1 MTQTESAILAHARR
15 CVPAESC
22 GFVVRTPEG
31 ERYIP
36 CVNISAEPEAYFRI
50 APEDWLRAEMQG
62 EIVALVHSHPGGL
75 PWLSEADRR
84 LQIKSALSWWLVC
97 RGEIHKFRCVP
108 HLTGRRF
115 EHGVTDC
122 YTLFRD
128 AYHLAGIDMPDFE
141 REDDWWRNGQ
151 NLYLDNMAVTG
162 FYRVPLSSAQAGDI
176 LLCCFGASVANHAA
190 IYCGNGELLH
200 HLPEQLSK
208 RERYTDK
215 WHGVTDCYTL
225 FRDAYHLAGIDMPD
239 FEREDDWWRNGQNL
253 YLDNMAVTGF
263 YRVPLSSAQAGDIL
277 LCCFGASV
285 ANHAAIYCGN
295 GELLHHLPEQ
305 LSKRERY
312 TDKWQRRT
320 HSLWRHRAWRASAFT
335 GICNDLAA
343 ASTFV

>member
-15 CVPAESC
+15 CAPAESC
-22 GFVVRTPEG
+22 GFVISTPEG
-31 ERYIP
+31 SQYQP

-84 LQIKSALSWWLVC
+84 LQIKSALPWWLVS
-97 RGEIHKFRCVP
+97 RGDIHKFRCVP

-128 AYHLAGIDMPDFE
+128 AYHLAGTEMPDFH

-151 NLYLDNMAVTG
+151 NLYLDNLEATG
-162 FYRVPLSSAQAGDI
+162 LYQVPLSSAQPGDV
-176 LLCCFGASVANHAA
+176 LLCCFGASVPNHAA

-208 RERYTDK
+208 RERYS
-215 WHGVTDCYTL
+215 
-225 FRDAYHLAGIDMPD
+225 
-239 FEREDDWWRNGQNL
+239 E
-253 YLDNMAVTGF
+253 
-263 YRVPLSSAQAGDIL
+263 
-277 LCCFGASV
+277 
-285 ANHAAIYCGN
+285 
-295 GELLHHLPEQ
+295 
-305 LSKRERY
+305 
-312 TDKWQRRT
+312 KWQRRT
-320 HSLWRHRAWRASAFT
+320 HSVWRHRHWHTSAFT
-335 GICNDLAA
+335 GIYNDLAA
-343 ASTFV
+343 ASACM